1 MPVGYI
7 KRFDRG
13 IPIRVLIGVS
23 AGGRYD
29 LTDHYGNVNMFLTF
43 SLVEDMT
50 DAQTTIKIP
59 NSVGYAVEANDI
71 ISVDQEFMLATSL
84 ASSDSSYQTWNITRG
99 YDPANLPASW
109 ISPIDV
115 NGQGSNPYVISE
127 NCVFVIGL
135 PGTIGNRTIT
145 LTAAVTSGNKTLG
158 DLIADLR
165 SALNAAGVTSTYLTL
180 SNHGDRIYFH
190 TPNTGAA
197 QEMRIST
204 VNEPAFTELGIVPAY
219 ALGRTVPSSDAA
231 QHFTGDVAKVRQFSQ
246 PLIIRSP
253 PEDGEVEFLV
263 MDRTADNINAVT
275 YEFEFEVF
283 TPAGRSFTVPTSGTL
298 DVQFLLDLNAAT
310 DD

>member
-13 IPIRVLIGVS
+13 IPIRVIIEVS

-43 SLVEDMT
+43 SLAEEMT
-50 DAQTTIKIP
+50 AAQTTIKIP
-59 NSVGYAVEANDI
+59 SSIAYAVEANDI

-84 ASSDSSYQTWNITRG
+84 ASSDASYHTWNVTRG
-99 YDPANLPASW
+99 YDPYHLPASW
-109 ISPIDV
+109 ISPLDV
-115 NGQGSNPYVISE
+115 NGQGSNPYVMSE
-127 NCVFVIGL
+127 DCIFDINL
-135 PGTIGNRTIT
+135 PGAIGNHTVT
-145 LTAAVTSGNKTLG
+145 LAASATSTNLTLS
-158 DLIADLR
+158 DLLSDLQ
-165 SALNAAGVTSTYLTL
+165 SALNAAGITSTYLIL
-180 SNHGDRIYFH
+180 SNHGDRLYFY
-190 TPNTGAA
+190 TPNTGIA

-204 VNEPAFTELGIVPAY
+204 VNAAAFAQLGVVPAY
-219 ALGRTVPSSDAA
+219 ALGRTSPTSVGA
-231 QHFTGDVAKVRQFSQ
+231 QHFVGDVAKIRQFSQ
-246 PLIIRSP
+246 PLIVRSP
-253 PEDGEVEFLV
+253 PEDGEVEFLI

-283 TPAGRSFTVPTSGTL
+283 TPAGRSFTVPVSGTL